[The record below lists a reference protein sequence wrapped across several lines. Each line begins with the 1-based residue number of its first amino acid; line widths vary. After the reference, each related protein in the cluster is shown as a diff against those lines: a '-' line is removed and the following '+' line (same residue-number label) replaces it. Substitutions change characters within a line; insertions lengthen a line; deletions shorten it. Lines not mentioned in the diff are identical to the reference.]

1 MDKKSLAQ
9 LPESSEKAYHKI
21 QERIKEGNLLLDQK
35 IDSDEELKEA
45 KIAFNNWSEHNK
57 MILSLLFD
65 SSLIADEY
73 AKLHS
78 DVVPRPSYD
87 SQSSIH
93 EFPRFQHQVLQS
105 YVRQY
110 RKQITTQIKYLQR
123 IGDQL
128 ELPGEPLFISVPKL
142 FGDDVF
148 IVHGHDEAAKYAVA
162 RFVENL
168 GLTATILD
176 EHRNRGQTF
185 IDKFEQ
191 YVSNAGF
198 AIVLFT
204 ADNKLGLR
212 LKARQNVIFE
222 LGYFIGKLGRE
233 RVCLLFKGEVEMPS
247 DLNGMV
253 YVPMDSNGDWKLKL
267 AQEMRSVGLPID
279 LNEIFQE

>member
-1 MDKKSLAQ
+1 MDKESLTQ
-9 LPESSEKAYHKI
+9 LPENSEKAYRKI
-21 QERIKEGNLLLDQK
+21 QERIKEGNLLLDQQ

-45 KIAFNNWSEHNK
+45 KVAFNNWSEHNK

-73 AKLHS
+73 AKLHY
-78 DVVPRPSYD
+78 DVLPRPSYD
-87 SQSSIH
+87 SQSLIH
-93 EFPRFQHQVLQS
+93 EFPRLQHQVLQS

-110 RKQITTQIKYLQR
+110 RKRITTQIKYLQR

-128 ELPGEPLFISVPKL
+128 ELPSEPLFTVPSL

-148 IVHGHDEAAKYAVA
+148 IVHGQDEKAKYAVA

-176 EHRNRGQTF
+176 DQSNRSQTF
-185 IDKFEQ
+185 IEKFEQ

-204 ADNKLGLR
+204 ADNEFGHR
-212 LKARQNVIFE
+212 LKVHQNVIFE
-222 LGYFIGKLGRE
+222 LGYFMGKLGRE
-233 RVCLLFKGEVEMPS
+233 RVCLLFKGEVEMLPHLS
-247 DLNGMV
+247 GV
-253 YVPMDSNGDWKLKL
+253 FYVHMDSNDDWKLEL
-267 AQEMRSVGLPID
+267 AQEMRGVGLPVD
-279 LNEIFQE
+279 LNELFLDR

>member
-1 MDKKSLAQ
+1 
-9 LPESSEKAYHKI
+9 
-21 QERIKEGNLLLDQK
+21 
-35 IDSDEELKEA
+35 
-45 KIAFNNWSEHNK
+45 

-78 DVVPRPSYD
+78 DVVPLPSYD
-87 SQSSIH
+87 SRSFIH

-110 RKQITTQIKYLQR
+110 RKQITTQIKYLQG

-128 ELPGEPLFISVPKL
+128 ELSGEPLFTVPSL

-162 RFVENL
+162 KFVENL

-176 EHRNRGQTF
+176 DPPNRDRTF

-191 YVSNAGF
+191 YISNAGF

-204 ADNKLGLR
+204 AENEFGPR
-212 LKARQNVIFE
+212 LKVHQNVIFE
-222 LGYFIGKLGRE
+222 LGYFMGKLGRE
-233 RVCLLFKGEVEMPS
+233 RVCLLFNGEVEMFP
-247 DLNGMV
+247 DLSGV
-253 YVPMDSNGDWKLKL
+253 FYIHMDNNDDWKLEL
-267 AQEMRSVGLPID
+267 AQEMRSVGLPVD
-279 LNEIFQE
+279 LNELFLDR